1 VILNYYLIG
10 TMNYIK
16 RLNSKRPISLYN
28 NFIYNYSATMKRSTP
43 EQNVE
48 DDGQEFDDYDGS
60 AEF

>member
-1 VILNYYLIG
+1 
-10 TMNYIK
+10 MNYIK

-48 DDGQEFDDYDGS
+48 DDGQEIDDNDGS